1 MVTGMDYEFDNV
13 RTMELKRKM
22 RRMSRRINVFTFAI
36 AVIAWIP
43 QARDLGLWGS
53 LKLWAILLPALVFG
67 CWFGGIRAM
76 SIAESLGRR
85 SGGSP
90 KKNDAPP
97 PGKEHILARALTRT
111 PRGK

>member
-1 MVTGMDYEFDNV
+1 MGYEFDNA

-22 RRMSRRINVFTFAI
+22 RRMSRRINVFIFAI

-43 QARDLGLWGS
+43 HARDLGLWGS
-53 LKLWAILLPALVFG
+53 LKFWAILLPVLVIS
-67 CWFGGIRAM
+67 CWLGGIRAM
-76 SIAESLGRR
+76 AIAESLGRR

-97 PGKEHILARALTRT
+97 PGKDHMLSRALTRA

>member
-1 MVTGMDYEFDNV
+1 MDYEFDSV
-13 RTMELKRKM
+13 EVTERKRKM
-22 RRMSRRINVFTFAI
+22 RRTLRRCYVFCFAV

-43 QARDLGLWGS
+43 HARDLGLWGS

-67 CWFGGIRAM
+67 CWLGGIRAM

-97 PGKEHILARALTRT
+97 PGKDHMLSRALTRA